1 MVNKISA
8 PYNFV
13 PLNEFVF
20 VPDWGGEVSQDI
32 PFADGEDGYIEVTWK
47 NVSPL
52 CIRDASGTDDE
63 NYSMHV
69 KMSDGSRLYFIPGS
83 SLRGMLRNTLSVMS
97 FGRLTQ
103 YENRYFGHREFDT
116 KSTDGKDYQ
125 KLMSKVKYGWL
136 EGGYDGYKLYKC
148 VGETDKISIQ
158 DVRKIAVDK
167 DYNKKKYAWER
178 NEAIGNNEFPEYEK
192 NGIRYRIFATGQFGK
207 KHNELLISEADESSF
222 VHFSVDD
229 ETITSFFTVYG
240 NTSGFEKYRTM
251 LERGKRIPVSYIADG
266 SRYVLGMGRMMRYPH
281 EYSVADL
288 IHNVQ
293 KRDTASDL
301 DLADVIFGKVDGKRS
316 LKGRVQVGNAFSSCS
331 LRDEELCAGV
341 CGVFGSPKP
350 SFYPLYLKQDQ
361 MPYKTYSTEG
371 ATISGTKRYR
381 IHKGGSVTVLPQG
394 NGNTKTMSKI
404 LLPVPAGQTFKMRIV
419 VHNMRKMEI
428 GALLSA
434 ITFNHTQGTYHNI
447 GSAKG
452 FGYGKMECVDLSLH
466 GFAFSEEEYL
476 KAFEYEMSQF
486 TKAKYSC
493 LWSETAQIKS
503 LVAIMS
509 EHEDSDVRMMEMDK
523 ARSPL
528 QKNEYEYYKTNF
540 SKLEETDKS
549 VTTYL
554 NDDDVAGLEENV
566 KRVEAA
572 KLRKRFV
579 VENAKI
585 YDDIK
590 ADVKSG
596 NFQSAIESLD
606 RLINDMLI
614 QGVDKSDEEIWRTG
628 ILEKQKA
635 KEAEETQKKVE
646 ALNEKNKQQLSGGLA
661 NFIEEKNPL
670 TDKYKVDKWKT
681 CDSKI
686 KQWLKK
692 KNTSSLDDDEKQ
704 TLEKTIR
711 RLHVEQDKS
720 EKKDWKVEYDK
731 NKIWKAIRGYLG
743 EERAMSLYKSMEG

>member
-13 PLNEFVF
+13 PLNKFVF
-20 VPDWGGEVSQDI
+20 VPDWGGDVSQDI

-52 CIRDASGTDDE
+52 CVRDASGTDDK

-103 YENRYFGHREFDT
+103 YGNKYFGHREFHT
-116 KSTDGKDYQ
+116 KKTDNNEYQ
-125 KLMSKVKYGWL
+125 NQMSKVRYGWL
-136 EGGYDGYKLYKC
+136 EGDYDGYKLYMC
-148 VGETDKISIQ
+148 IGEADKISIKE
-158 DVRKIAVDK
+158 VREIALDREYDK
-167 DYNKKKYAWER
+167 YKYAWER
-178 NEAIGNNEFPEYEK
+178 NQAIGNNTFPKKEK
-192 NGIRYRIFATGQFGK
+192 DGIVYRVFATGQMHNK
-207 KHNELLISEADESSF
+207 NNELLIPEADENSF
-222 VHFSVDD
+222 VRFCIDD
-229 ETITSFFTVYG
+229 EAITSFFTVYS
-240 NTSGFEKYRTM
+240 NTSGFENYRAM
-251 LERGKRIPVSYIADG
+251 LECGKRIPVSFIKDG
-266 SRYVLGMGRMMRYPH
+266 SHYVLGMGRMMRYPH
-281 EYSVADL
+281 KYSVADL
-288 IHNVQ
+288 IENVQ
-293 KRDTASDL
+293 KRDDAAGR
-301 DLADVIFGKVDGKRS
+301 DLADVIFGWVDRDHS
-316 LKGRVQVGNAFSSCS
+316 LKGRVQIGNAFASRP
-331 LRDEELCAGV
+331 LRDEELCSEVRGV
-341 CGVFGSPKP
+341 LGTPKP
-350 SFYPLYLKQDQ
+350 SFYPLYLKQDER
-361 MPYKTYSTEG
+361 PYKTYSTEG

-381 IHKGGSVTVLPQG
+381 IHKGASVTTLPQG
-394 NGNTKTMSKI
+394 NGNIKTMSQI
-404 LLPVPAGQTFKMRIV
+404 NPVPAGQTFKMRIV

-452 FGYGKMECVDLSLH
+452 FGYGKMECADLSLH

-476 KAFEYEMSQF
+476 KEFEYVMSQF

-493 LWSETAQIKS
+493 LWSETTQVKS

-509 EHEDSDVRMMEMDK
+509 EHEDNDVRMMEMDK
-523 ARSPL
+523 NRSPL

-540 SKLEETDKS
+540 SKLEETAKS

-554 NDDDVAGLEENV
+554 NDDDVAGLEESV

-572 KLRKRFV
+572 RLRKRFV

-614 QGVDKSDEEIWRTG
+614 QGVDKSDEETWRTD
-628 ILEKQKA
+628 IVEKQKA

-646 ALNEKNKQQLSGGLA
+646 ALNEKKKQQLSGGLA

-711 RLHVEQDKS
+711 RLYVEQDRS

>member
-20 VPDWGGEVSQDI
+20 VPDWANDVSQDI

-52 CIRDASGTDDE
+52 CIRDASGADGE

-83 SLRGMLRNTLSVMS
+83 SLRGMLRNTLSIMS
-97 FGRLTQ
+97 FGRLSQ
-103 YENRYFGHREFDT
+103 YDDICYEKKKKKN
-116 KSTDGKDYQ
+116 TDQ
-125 KLMSKVKYGWL
+125 KLRKYSVKDFIYRVQ
-136 EGGYDGYKLYKC
+136 E
-148 VGETDKISIQ
+148 
-158 DVRKIAVDK
+158 
-167 DYNKKKYAWER
+167 KKKNFEHDLVDVM
-178 NEAIGNNEFPEYEK
+178 
-192 NGIRYRIFATGQFGK
+192 FGW
-207 KHNELLISEADESSF
+207 
-222 VHFSVDD
+222 VDD
-229 ETITSFFTVYG
+229 DS
-240 NTSGFEKYRTM
+240 
-251 LERGKRIPVSYIADG
+251 
-266 SRYVLGMGRMMRYPH
+266 
-281 EYSVADL
+281 
-288 IHNVQ
+288 
-293 KRDTASDL
+293 
-301 DLADVIFGKVDGKRS
+301 S
-316 LKGRVQVGNAFSSCS
+316 LKGRVQIGNAFSSRS
-331 LRDEELCAGV
+331 LKDEELCAPVSGV
-341 CGVFGSPKP
+341 LGTPKP
-350 SFYPLYLKQDQ
+350 SFYPLYLKQDKY
-361 MPYKTYSTEG
+361 PYKTYSTEG

-381 IHKGGSVTVLPQG
+381 IHKGDSVTVLPQG
-394 NGNTKTMSKI
+394 NGNENIMSKI
-404 LLPVPAGQTFKMRIV
+404 IPVPAGQTFKMRIV

-434 ITFNHTQGTYHNI
+434 VTFNHTQGAYHNI

-452 FGYGKMECVDLSLH
+452 FGYGKMECANLSLH

-476 KAFEYEMSQF
+476 KAFEYEMSLF

-493 LWSETAQIKS
+493 LWRETTQVKS

-509 EHEDSDVRMMEMDK
+509 EHENSDVRMMEMDVAK
-523 ARSPL
+523 SPL

-540 SKLEETDKS
+540 SRLEETDKS

-554 NDDDVAGLEENV
+554 TEGDVVGLEESV

-572 KLRKRFV
+572 RLKKKFV
-579 VENAKI
+579 VENANT
-585 YDDIK
+585 YDEIK
-590 ADVKSG
+590 ADIKLG

-614 QGVDKSDEEIWRTG
+614 QGVDKSDEETWRTD
-628 ILEKQKA
+628 IVEKQKA

-692 KNTSSLDDDEKQ
+692 KSTSSLDDDEKQ

-711 RLHVEQDKS
+711 RLYVEQDRS

>member
-52 CIRDASGTDDE
+52 CIRDASDADDG
-63 NYSMHV
+63 NFSMHV

-83 SLRGMLRNTLSVMS
+83 SLRGMLRNTLSIMS
-97 FGRLTQ
+97 FGRLSQ
-103 YENRYFGHREFDT
+103 YDN
-116 KSTDGKDYQ
+116 
-125 KLMSKVKYGWL
+125 
-136 EGGYDGYKLYKC
+136 KC
-148 VGETDKISIQ
+148 YE
-158 DVRKIAVDK
+158 
-167 DYNKKKYAWER
+167 KKKK
-178 NEAIGNNEFPEYEK
+178 K
-192 NGIRYRIFATGQFGK
+192 NVQDIRKFYV
-207 KHNELLISEADESSF
+207 EDLISRCQAKTKPFENDLVDVMF
-222 VHFSVDD
+222 GWVDD
-229 ETITSFFTVYG
+229 
-240 NTSGFEKYRTM
+240 N
-251 LERGKRIPVSYIADG
+251 G
-266 SRYVLGMGRMMRYPH
+266 SM
-281 EYSVADL
+281 
-288 IHNVQ
+288 
-293 KRDTASDL
+293 
-301 DLADVIFGKVDGKRS
+301 
-316 LKGRVQVGNAFSSCS
+316 KGRVQIGNAFSSHT
-331 LRDEELCAGV
+331 LTDEELCVEVRGV
-341 CGVFGSPKP
+341 LGAPKP
-350 SFYPLYLKQDQ
+350 SYFPLYLQQNKN
-361 MPYKTYSTEG
+361 PYKDYSSEN

-381 IHKGGSVTVLPQG
+381 IHKGDSVMGLPQI
-394 NGNTKTMSKI
+394 NENDNVESRFR
-404 LLPVPAGQTFKMRIV
+404 PVPAGQTFKMRIV

-434 ITFNHTQGTYHNI
+434 ITFNHTQGAYHNI

-466 GFAFSEEEYL
+466 GFAFSEAEYL
-476 KAFEYEMSQF
+476 KAFEYEMSLF
-486 TKAKYSC
+486 TMARYSC
-493 LWSETAQIKS
+493 LWSETAQVKS

-523 ARSPL
+523 NKSPL

-540 SKLEETDKS
+540 SRLEETDKS

-554 NDDDVAGLEENV
+554 NDDDVAGMVESV

-572 KLRKRFV
+572 RLKNKFV

-596 NFQSAIESLD
+596 NYQSAIESLD
-606 RLINDMLI
+606 GLINSMLV
-614 QGVDKSDEEIWRTG
+614 QGVDKSDEETWRAD
-628 ILEKQKA
+628 IIELQKA
-635 KEAEETQKKVE
+635 KEAEEAQKKAEEV
-646 ALNEKNKQQLSGGLA
+646 NERNKQQLSGGLA

-692 KNTSSLDDDEKQ
+692 KNTSSLDDGEKQ
-704 TLEKTIR
+704 TLEKVIR
-711 RLHVEQDKS
+711 RLHSEQDKS

>member
-20 VPDWGGEVSQDI
+20 VPDWANDVSQDI
-32 PFADGEDGYIEVTWK
+32 PFADGEDGYIEVAWK

-52 CIRDASGTDDE
+52 CIRDASGADGE

-83 SLRGMLRNTLSVMS
+83 SLRGMLRNTLSIMS
-97 FGRLTQ
+97 FGRLSQ
-103 YENRYFGHREFDT
+103 YDDICYEKKKKKN
-116 KSTDGKDYQ
+116 TDQ
-125 KLMSKVKYGWL
+125 KLRKYSVKDFIYRVQ
-136 EGGYDGYKLYKC
+136 E
-148 VGETDKISIQ
+148 
-158 DVRKIAVDK
+158 
-167 DYNKKKYAWER
+167 KKKNFEHDLVDVM
-178 NEAIGNNEFPEYEK
+178 
-192 NGIRYRIFATGQFGK
+192 FGW
-207 KHNELLISEADESSF
+207 
-222 VHFSVDD
+222 VDD
-229 ETITSFFTVYG
+229 DS
-240 NTSGFEKYRTM
+240 
-251 LERGKRIPVSYIADG
+251 
-266 SRYVLGMGRMMRYPH
+266 
-281 EYSVADL
+281 
-288 IHNVQ
+288 
-293 KRDTASDL
+293 
-301 DLADVIFGKVDGKRS
+301 S
-316 LKGRVQVGNAFSSCS
+316 LKGRVQIGNAFSSRS
-331 LRDEELCAGV
+331 LKDEELCAPVSGV
-341 CGVFGSPKP
+341 LGTPKP
-350 SFYPLYLKQDQ
+350 SFYPLYLKQDKY
-361 MPYKTYSTEG
+361 PYKTYSTEG

-381 IHKGGSVTVLPQG
+381 IHKGDSVTVLPQG
-394 NGNTKTMSKI
+394 NGNENIMSKI
-404 LLPVPAGQTFKMRIV
+404 IPVPAGQTFKMRIV

-428 GALLSA
+428 GALLFA
-434 ITFNHTQGTYHNI
+434 VTFNHTQGAYHNI

-452 FGYGKMECVDLSLH
+452 FGYGKMECANLSLH

-476 KAFEYEMSQF
+476 KAFEYEMSLF

-493 LWSETAQIKS
+493 LWRETTQVKS

-509 EHEDSDVRMMEMDK
+509 EHENSDVRMMEMDVAK
-523 ARSPL
+523 SPL

-540 SKLEETDKS
+540 SRLEETDKS

-554 NDDDVAGLEENV
+554 TEGDVVGLEESV

-572 KLRKRFV
+572 RLKKKFV
-579 VENAKI
+579 VENANT
-585 YDDIK
+585 YDEIK
-590 ADVKSG
+590 ADIKLG

-614 QGVDKSDEEIWRTG
+614 QGVDKSDEETWRTD
-628 ILEKQKA
+628 IVEKQKA

-692 KNTSSLDDDEKQ
+692 KSTSSLDDDEKQ

-711 RLHVEQDKS
+711 RLYVEQDRS

>member
-20 VPDWGGEVSQDI
+20 VPDWANDVSQDI

-52 CIRDASGTDDE
+52 CIRDASGADGE

-83 SLRGMLRNTLSVMS
+83 SLRGMLRNTLSIMS
-97 FGRLTQ
+97 FGRLSQ
-103 YENRYFGHREFDT
+103 YDDICYEKKKKKN
-116 KSTDGKDYQ
+116 TDQ
-125 KLMSKVKYGWL
+125 KLRKYSVKDFIYRVQ
-136 EGGYDGYKLYKC
+136 E
-148 VGETDKISIQ
+148 
-158 DVRKIAVDK
+158 
-167 DYNKKKYAWER
+167 KKKNFEHDLVDVM
-178 NEAIGNNEFPEYEK
+178 
-192 NGIRYRIFATGQFGK
+192 FGW
-207 KHNELLISEADESSF
+207 
-222 VHFSVDD
+222 VDD
-229 ETITSFFTVYG
+229 DS
-240 NTSGFEKYRTM
+240 
-251 LERGKRIPVSYIADG
+251 
-266 SRYVLGMGRMMRYPH
+266 
-281 EYSVADL
+281 
-288 IHNVQ
+288 
-293 KRDTASDL
+293 
-301 DLADVIFGKVDGKRS
+301 S
-316 LKGRVQVGNAFSSCS
+316 LKGRVQIGNAFSSRS
-331 LRDEELCAGV
+331 LKDEELCAPVSGV
-341 CGVFGSPKP
+341 LGTPKP
-350 SFYPLYLKQDQ
+350 SFYPLYLKQDKY
-361 MPYKTYSTEG
+361 PYKTYSTEG

-381 IHKGGSVTVLPQG
+381 IHKGDSVTVLPQG
-394 NGNTKTMSKI
+394 NGNENIMSKI
-404 LLPVPAGQTFKMRIV
+404 IPVPAGQTFKMRIV

-434 ITFNHTQGTYHNI
+434 VTFNHTQGAYHNI

-452 FGYGKMECVDLSLH
+452 FGYGKMECANLSLH
-466 GFAFSEEEYL
+466 DFAFSEEEYL
-476 KAFEYEMSQF
+476 KAFEYEMSLF

-493 LWSETAQIKS
+493 LWRETTQVKS

-509 EHEDSDVRMMEMDK
+509 EHENSDVRMMEMDVAK
-523 ARSPL
+523 SPL

-540 SKLEETDKS
+540 SRLEETDKS

-554 NDDDVAGLEENV
+554 TEGDVVGLEESV

-572 KLRKRFV
+572 RLKKKFV
-579 VENAKI
+579 VENANT
-585 YDDIK
+585 YDEIK
-590 ADVKSG
+590 ADIKLG

-614 QGVDKSDEEIWRTG
+614 QGVDKSDEETWRTD
-628 ILEKQKA
+628 IVEKQKA

-692 KNTSSLDDDEKQ
+692 KSTSSLDDDEKQ

-711 RLHVEQDKS
+711 RLYVEQDRS

-743 EERAMSLYKSMEG
+743 EERAMSLYKRMEG

>member
-20 VPDWGGEVSQDI
+20 VPDWADDVSQDI
-32 PFADGEDGYIEVTWK
+32 PFPDGEDGYIEVTWK

-52 CIRDASGTDDE
+52 CVRDASGADGE

-83 SLRGMLRNTLSVMS
+83 SLRGMLRNTLSIMS
-97 FGRLTQ
+97 FGRLSQ
-103 YENRYFGHREFDT
+103 YDDICYEKKKKKN
-116 KSTDGKDYQ
+116 TDQ
-125 KLMSKVKYGWL
+125 KLRKYSVKDFIYRVQ
-136 EGGYDGYKLYKC
+136 E
-148 VGETDKISIQ
+148 
-158 DVRKIAVDK
+158 
-167 DYNKKKYAWER
+167 KKKNFEHDLVDVM
-178 NEAIGNNEFPEYEK
+178 
-192 NGIRYRIFATGQFGK
+192 FGW
-207 KHNELLISEADESSF
+207 
-222 VHFSVDD
+222 VDD
-229 ETITSFFTVYG
+229 DS
-240 NTSGFEKYRTM
+240 
-251 LERGKRIPVSYIADG
+251 
-266 SRYVLGMGRMMRYPH
+266 
-281 EYSVADL
+281 
-288 IHNVQ
+288 
-293 KRDTASDL
+293 
-301 DLADVIFGKVDGKRS
+301 S
-316 LKGRVQVGNAFSSCS
+316 LKGRVQIGNAFSSRP
-331 LRDEELCAGV
+331 LRDEELCSEVRGV
-341 CGVFGSPKP
+341 LGTPKP
-350 SFYPLYLKQDQ
+350 SFYPLYLKQDEK
-361 MPYKTYSTEG
+361 PYKTYSTEG

-381 IHKGGSVTVLPQG
+381 IHKGGSVTTLPQG
-394 NGNTKTMSKI
+394 NGNIKTLSQI
-404 LLPVPAGQTFKMRIV
+404 NPVPAGQTFKMRIV

-476 KAFEYEMSQF
+476 KAFEYEMSLF

-493 LWSETAQIKS
+493 LWSETTQVKS

-523 ARSPL
+523 AKSPL

-554 NDDDVAGLEENV
+554 TEGDVVGLEESV

-572 KLRKRFV
+572 RLKKKFV
-579 VENAKI
+579 VENANT
-585 YDDIK
+585 YDEIK
-590 ADVKSG
+590 ADIKLG
-596 NFQSAIESLD
+596 NFQSAIKSLD
-606 RLINDMLI
+606 SLINNMLI
-614 QGVDKSDEEIWRTG
+614 QDVDKSDEEIWRTD
-628 ILEKQKA
+628 IIEKQKA
-635 KEAEETQKKVE
+635 KAIEEAQEKAKEE
-646 ALNEKNKQQLSGGLA
+646 NERKKQQLSGGLA

-704 TLEKTIR
+704 TLEKVIR
-711 RLHVEQDKS
+711 RLHSEQDRS
-720 EKKDWKVEYDK
+720 EKKDWKTAYDRS
-731 NKIWKAIRGYLG
+731 KIWKAINGYLG
-743 EERAMSLYKSMEG
+743 EDRATSLYESLEG

>member
-32 PFADGEDGYIEVTWK
+32 PFADGEDGYIEVKWK

-52 CIRDASGTDDE
+52 CIRDASGTDDKKY
-63 NYSMHV
+63 YSMHV

-97 FGRLTQ
+97 FGRLSQ

-207 KHNELLISEADESSF
+207 KNNELLISEADESSF

-240 NTSGFEKYRTM
+240 NTSGFENYRTM

-293 KRDTASDL
+293 KRNTASDL
-301 DLADVIFGKVDGKRS
+301 DLADVIFGKVDGERS

-331 LRDEELCAGV
+331 LRDEELCAEV
-341 CGVFGSPKP
+341 CGVLGSPKP

-394 NGNTKTMSKI
+394 NGNIKTMSKI
-404 LLPVPAGQTFKMRIV
+404 LPVPVGQTFKMRIV

-452 FGYGKMECVDLSLH
+452 FGYGKMECADLSLH

-476 KAFEYEMSQF
+476 KEFEYVMSQF

-493 LWSETAQIKS
+493 LWSETTQVKS

-509 EHEDSDVRMMEMDK
+509 EHEDNDVRMMEMDK
-523 ARSPL
+523 NRSPL

-540 SKLEETDKS
+540 SKLEETDRS

-554 NDDDVAGLEENV
+554 DVDAF
-566 KRVEAA
+566 
-572 KLRKRFV
+572 KLKRFRDGNAETYDKV
-579 VENAKI
+579 REAENAGDYKTAVHI
-585 YDDIK
+585 IEGLIK
-590 ADVKSG
+590 
-596 NFQSAIESLD
+596 E
-606 RLINDMLI
+606 MLI
-614 QGVDKSDEEIWRTG
+614 MRLDKSDEEAWKENLIN
-628 ILEKQKA
+628 KQNAEDEAEAQKR
-635 KEAEETQKKVE
+635 KEEAEEKKKEV
-646 ALNEKNKQQLSGGLA
+646 LSGGLA
-661 NFIEEKNPL
+661 VFIEEKNPL

-711 RLHVEQDKS
+711 RLHVEQDRS

>member
-20 VPDWGGEVSQDI
+20 VPDWANDVSQDI
-32 PFADGEDGYIEVTWK
+32 PFADGEDGYIEVAWK

-52 CIRDASGTDDE
+52 CIRDASGADGE

-83 SLRGMLRNTLSVMS
+83 SLRGMLRNTLSIMS
-97 FGRLTQ
+97 FGRLSQ
-103 YENRYFGHREFDT
+103 YDDICYEKKKKKN
-116 KSTDGKDYQ
+116 TDQ
-125 KLMSKVKYGWL
+125 KLRKYSVKDFIYRVQ
-136 EGGYDGYKLYKC
+136 E
-148 VGETDKISIQ
+148 
-158 DVRKIAVDK
+158 
-167 DYNKKKYAWER
+167 KKKNFEHDLVDVM
-178 NEAIGNNEFPEYEK
+178 
-192 NGIRYRIFATGQFGK
+192 FGW
-207 KHNELLISEADESSF
+207 
-222 VHFSVDD
+222 VDD
-229 ETITSFFTVYG
+229 DS
-240 NTSGFEKYRTM
+240 
-251 LERGKRIPVSYIADG
+251 
-266 SRYVLGMGRMMRYPH
+266 
-281 EYSVADL
+281 
-288 IHNVQ
+288 
-293 KRDTASDL
+293 
-301 DLADVIFGKVDGKRS
+301 S
-316 LKGRVQVGNAFSSCS
+316 LKGRVQIGNAFSSRS
-331 LRDEELCAGV
+331 LKDEELCAPVSGV
-341 CGVFGSPKP
+341 LGTPKP
-350 SFYPLYLKQDQ
+350 SFYPLYLKQDKY
-361 MPYKTYSTEG
+361 PYKTYSTEG

-381 IHKGGSVTVLPQG
+381 IHKGDSVTVLPQG
-394 NGNTKTMSKI
+394 NGNENIMSKI
-404 LLPVPAGQTFKMRIV
+404 IPVPAGQTFKMRIV

-434 ITFNHTQGTYHNI
+434 VTFNHTQGAYHNI

-452 FGYGKMECVDLSLH
+452 FGYGKMECANLSLH

-476 KAFEYEMSQF
+476 KAFEYEMSLF

-493 LWSETAQIKS
+493 LWRETTQVKS

-509 EHEDSDVRMMEMDK
+509 EHENSDVRMMEMDVAK
-523 ARSPL
+523 SPL

-540 SKLEETDKS
+540 SRLEETDKS

-554 NDDDVAGLEENV
+554 TEGDVVGLEESV

-572 KLRKRFV
+572 RLKKKFV
-579 VENAKI
+579 VENANT
-585 YDDIK
+585 YDEIK
-590 ADVKSG
+590 ADIKLG

-614 QGVDKSDEEIWRTG
+614 QGVDKSDEETWRTD
-628 ILEKQKA
+628 IVEKQKA

-692 KNTSSLDDDEKQ
+692 KSTSSLDDDEKQ

-711 RLHVEQDKS
+711 RLYVEQDRS

>member
-20 VPDWGGEVSQDI
+20 VPDWADDVSQDI

-52 CIRDASGTDDE
+52 CIRDASGADGE

-83 SLRGMLRNTLSVMS
+83 SLRGMLRNTLSIMS
-97 FGRLTQ
+97 FGRLSQ
-103 YENRYFGHREFDT
+103 YDDICYEKKKKKN
-116 KSTDGKDYQ
+116 TDQ
-125 KLMSKVKYGWL
+125 KLRKYSVKDFIYRVQ
-136 EGGYDGYKLYKC
+136 E
-148 VGETDKISIQ
+148 
-158 DVRKIAVDK
+158 
-167 DYNKKKYAWER
+167 KKKNFEHDLVDVM
-178 NEAIGNNEFPEYEK
+178 
-192 NGIRYRIFATGQFGK
+192 FGW
-207 KHNELLISEADESSF
+207 
-222 VHFSVDD
+222 VDD
-229 ETITSFFTVYG
+229 DS
-240 NTSGFEKYRTM
+240 
-251 LERGKRIPVSYIADG
+251 
-266 SRYVLGMGRMMRYPH
+266 
-281 EYSVADL
+281 
-288 IHNVQ
+288 
-293 KRDTASDL
+293 
-301 DLADVIFGKVDGKRS
+301 S
-316 LKGRVQVGNAFSSCS
+316 LKGRVQIGNAFSSRS
-331 LRDEELCAGV
+331 LKDEELCAPVSGV
-341 CGVFGSPKP
+341 LGTPKP
-350 SFYPLYLKQDQ
+350 SFYPLYLKQDKY
-361 MPYKTYSTEG
+361 PYKTYSTEG

-381 IHKGGSVTVLPQG
+381 IHKGDSVTVLPQG
-394 NGNTKTMSKI
+394 NGNENIMSKI
-404 LLPVPAGQTFKMRIV
+404 IPVPAGQTFKMRIV

-434 ITFNHTQGTYHNI
+434 VTFNHTQGAYHNI

-452 FGYGKMECVDLSLH
+452 FGYGKMECANLSLH

-476 KAFEYEMSQF
+476 KAFEYEMSLF

-493 LWSETAQIKS
+493 LWRETTQVKS

-509 EHEDSDVRMMEMDK
+509 EHENSDVRMMEMDVAK
-523 ARSPL
+523 SPL

-540 SKLEETDKS
+540 SRLEETDKS

-554 NDDDVAGLEENV
+554 TEGDVVGLEESV

-572 KLRKRFV
+572 RLKKKFV
-579 VENAKI
+579 VENANT
-585 YDDIK
+585 YDEIK
-590 ADVKSG
+590 ADIKLG
-596 NFQSAIESLD
+596 NFQSTIESLD

-614 QGVDKSDEEIWRTG
+614 QGVDKSDEETWRTD
-628 ILEKQKA
+628 IVEKQKA

-692 KNTSSLDDDEKQ
+692 KSTSSLDDDEKQ

-711 RLHVEQDKS
+711 RLYVEQDRS

>member
-20 VPDWGGEVSQDI
+20 VPDWANDVSQDI

-52 CIRDASGTDDE
+52 CIRDASGADGE

-83 SLRGMLRNTLSVMS
+83 SLRGMLRNTLSIMS
-97 FGRLTQ
+97 FGRLSQ
-103 YENRYFGHREFDT
+103 YDDICYEKKKKKN
-116 KSTDGKDYQ
+116 TDQ
-125 KLMSKVKYGWL
+125 KLRKYSVKDFIYRVQ
-136 EGGYDGYKLYKC
+136 E
-148 VGETDKISIQ
+148 
-158 DVRKIAVDK
+158 
-167 DYNKKKYAWER
+167 KKKNFEHDLVDVM
-178 NEAIGNNEFPEYEK
+178 
-192 NGIRYRIFATGQFGK
+192 FGW
-207 KHNELLISEADESSF
+207 
-222 VHFSVDD
+222 VDD
-229 ETITSFFTVYG
+229 DS
-240 NTSGFEKYRTM
+240 
-251 LERGKRIPVSYIADG
+251 
-266 SRYVLGMGRMMRYPH
+266 
-281 EYSVADL
+281 
-288 IHNVQ
+288 
-293 KRDTASDL
+293 
-301 DLADVIFGKVDGKRS
+301 S
-316 LKGRVQVGNAFSSCS
+316 LKGRVQIGNAFSSRS
-331 LRDEELCAGV
+331 LKDEELCAPVSGV
-341 CGVFGSPKP
+341 LGTPKP
-350 SFYPLYLKQDQ
+350 SFYPLYLKQDEK
-361 MPYKTYSTEG
+361 PYKTYSTEG

-381 IHKGGSVTVLPQG
+381 IHKGASVTTLPQG
-394 NGNTKTMSKI
+394 NGNIKTMSQI
-404 LLPVPAGQTFKMRIV
+404 NPVPAGQTFKMRIV

-452 FGYGKMECVDLSLH
+452 FGYGKMECADLSLH

-476 KAFEYEMSQF
+476 KAFEYEMSLF

-493 LWSETAQIKS
+493 LWSETTQVKS

-509 EHEDSDVRMMEMDK
+509 EHEGNDVRMMEMDK
-523 ARSPL
+523 NRPPL

-540 SKLEETDKS
+540 SKLEETDKN
-549 VTTYL
+549 VITYL
-554 NDDDVAGLEENV
+554 NDDDVAGLEESV
-566 KRVEAA
+566 KRVETA

-614 QGVDKSDEEIWRTG
+614 QGVDKSDEETWRTD
-628 ILEKQKA
+628 IVEKQKA

-692 KNTSSLDDDEKQ
+692 KSTSSLDDDEKQ

-711 RLHVEQDKS
+711 RLYVEQDRS